1 MFFDGMSKA
10 GIEKTIAAEA
20 LLNTA
25 CLLLNAKHA
34 GSGNVPSAHMFS
46 FDFTKQTDVSFYE
59 NVYFSRASGTL
70 LLQEGYAG
78 ETRDVKESNGSSM
91 TVSASKSP
99 KYLMSFTP
107 TGYANL
113 NYIVINTYT
122 SVSGSFTDQVKLYC
136 GGQLVAESAELV
148 NTGDSNR
155 YALSFSNVLLD
166 PNKTY
171 DIYFITNRE
180 DSRILTTVEVQST
193 PVVFT
198 EGSFE
203 TLDIAIPRD
212 ASKIVFCMYSIGQ
225 QPEVAVKIDDRSYES
240 VVSEEDHAVNG
251 LTGAACTARRYSI
264 EFTPGV
270 YSNAKIKVYFG
281 ASDSIADGCF
291 GIFQ

>member
-1 MFFDGMSKA
+1 MFFDGMPKA
-10 GIEKTIAAEA
+10 GIEKTIASEA
-20 LLNTA
+20 LLNTS

-78 ETRDVKESNGSSM
+78 ETRDVKESNGSSL

-99 KYLMSFTP
+99 KYLMSITP
-107 TGYANL
+107 NGYANL
-113 NYIVINTYT
+113 NHIVVNTYT

-148 NTGDSNR
+148 NTENGNR
-155 YALSFSNVLLD
+155 YELSFSNVLLD

-171 DIYFITNRE
+171 DIYFITDRE
-180 DSRILTTVEVQST
+180 DSRIVTTVEVQST
-193 PVVFT
+193 PVVFA

-203 TLDIAIPRD
+203 TLDIEIPMD
-212 ASKIVFCMYSIGQ
+212 ASRIVFYMYSIGQ
-225 QPEVAVKIDDRSYES
+225 QPEVALKIGDKNYES
-240 VVSEEDHAVNG
+240 VVSEKEYVTQG
-251 LTGAACTARRYSI
+251 LTGAACTARRYSF
-264 EFTPGV
+264 EFTPGAH
-270 YSNAKIKVYFG
+270 SNAKIKVYLG
-281 ASDSIADGCF
+281 AYDSITDGCF